1 MSLPE
6 HVSTVSDLAYSSDG
20 AYLASAD
27 DNRRVTV
34 FTSNDY
40 EVGHM
45 LLAYMRLCVDYYM
58 YVTMYMHCRNLE
70 WFLME
75 CQKYSGN
82 YFGFYFYYVLRLAE

>member
-6 HVSTVSDLAYSSDG
+6 HVSTVSDLAYSPDG

-40 EVGHM
+40 EVGYI
-45 LLAYMRLCVDYYM
+45 LSAYMRLCVDYYGT
-58 YVTMYMHCRNLE
+58 VYMHCRNLE

-75 CQKYSGN
+75 CRKYSGN
-82 YFGFYFYYVLRLAE
+82 YFGFDFYYGLRLAE